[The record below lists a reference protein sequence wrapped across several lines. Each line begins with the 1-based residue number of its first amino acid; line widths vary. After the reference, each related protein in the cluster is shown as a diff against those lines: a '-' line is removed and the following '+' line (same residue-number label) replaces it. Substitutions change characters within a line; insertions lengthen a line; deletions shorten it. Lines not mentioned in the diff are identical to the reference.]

1 MSSVDHAAVEGGGKY
16 ILYALVVLRDEGFP
30 VRVGP
35 SKGSSVPGVE
45 VVIVNHTAS
54 HTGCPE
60 PIRKIRGLQLPR
72 SSIAQ
77 RVPYVLDKSGWAQCA
92 PLGETPNPG

>member
-1 MSSVDHAAVEGGGKY
+1 MSSIDHAAVEGGGQY

-30 VRVGP
+30 VRVEP

-60 PIRKIRGLQLPR
+60 PIWKVRGLWFAPQLKC
-72 SSIAQ
+72 AEGAV
-77 RVPYVLDKSGWAQCA
+77 RVDKLGWARCA
-92 PLGETPNPG
+92 PLGKTPNPG